1 MSSLENLK
9 IKDTYSGLIKTE
21 NNTEVGLTS
30 SRLTDGKGNQL
41 PILLNEESITFD
53 GDVDFT
59 YANVIGLDL
68 PAGATGPAGPVGAT
82 GPAGPVGATGSSGN
96 VSFTSTISGNSVTG
110 TTNETISR
118 SVLIP
123 ANSFSAGDWII
134 LREFSQKSGTSSTA
148 TTRVYLN
155 TVNNLSGALLISTIS
170 VVPASNVSMNSI
182 RNLMIK
188 TTDGSG
194 LGTLVINPTT
204 SSSNYSDWVQTTTT
218 SNTLTSVAIN
228 WSVDL
233 YLIFTCQLGNGNDTM
248 FNSGYSLST
257 I

>member
-9 IKDTYSGLIKTE
+9 IKDTYPGLIKTE
-21 NNTEVGLTS
+21 NNTEVGLTA

-41 PILLNEESITFD
+41 PIILNEESIAFD

-68 PAGATGPAGPVGAT
+68 PVGPTGSTGPAGPIGATGPAGP
-82 GPAGPVGATGSSGN
+82 SSN

-123 ANSFSAGDWII
+123 ANSFSAGDWLI
-134 LREFSQKSGTSSTA
+134 LREFSQKSGTSGTA

-170 VVPASNVSMNSI
+170 VVPAAAVSINSI

-188 TTDGSG
+188 TTNGSG
-194 LGTLVINPTT
+194 SGTLVINPTT
-204 SSSNYSDWVQTTTT
+204 ASSNYSDWVQTTTT
-218 SNTLTSVAIN
+218 SNTLTSVSIN
-228 WSVDL
+228 WGVDL
-233 YLIFTCQLGNGNDTM
+233 YLIFTCQLANANDTI